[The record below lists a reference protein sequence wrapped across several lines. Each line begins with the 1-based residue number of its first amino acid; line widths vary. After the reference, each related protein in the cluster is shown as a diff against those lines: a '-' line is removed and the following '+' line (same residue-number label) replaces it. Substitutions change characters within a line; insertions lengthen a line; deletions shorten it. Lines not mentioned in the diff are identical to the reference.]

1 MKTGPINVFIG
12 WGKERVNIKR
22 RFKLCVY
29 ICILW
34 CTSVAHGHIHTVP
47 CVPGLKYS
55 EVSVW
60 QLWMLSSLNGRLER
74 SKGNSWRGDNCRV
87 LPGGHAAAVPTPP
100 PLVKSSV
107 WRLQWQPVCFKSH
120 SLFSVWHAREA
131 TACKNPGYRAHFSY
145 LSLCL
150 LLKSRHKMMRSTAE
164 TEGIRWRCL
173 YSITTWLIRQIKPL

>member
-1 MKTGPINVFIG
+1 METGPIKVFIG
-12 WGKERVNIKR
+12 WGRERVNIKR

-34 CTSVAHGHIHTVP
+34 YTSVAYGHIHTVP

-100 PLVKSSV
+100 PHHPSSRAQFGGCSDSLCILNLILCSQYDTQEKQRRV
-107 WRLQWQPVCFKSH
+107 QILDTELISH
-120 SLFSVWHAREA
+120 IFLCVFCLKVDIKWCIAQQKLEELDDV
-131 TACKNPGYRAHFSY
+131 YI
-145 LSLCL
+145 LSLL
-150 LLKSRHKMMRSTAE
+150 
-164 TEGIRWRCL
+164 G
-173 YSITTWLIRQIKPL
+173 